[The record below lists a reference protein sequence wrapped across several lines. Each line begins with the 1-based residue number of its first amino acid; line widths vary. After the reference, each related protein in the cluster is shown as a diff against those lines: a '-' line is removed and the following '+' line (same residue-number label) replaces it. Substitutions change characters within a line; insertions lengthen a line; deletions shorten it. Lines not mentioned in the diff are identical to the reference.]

1 MCTVTLLPASTMAV
15 RRTGLDR
22 PLLRVV
28 CNRDERRVRPAAR
41 PPSLG
46 RRDGRSVAM
55 PVDQMGGG
63 SWIAVND
70 SGIVFTLL
78 NAHDGPTRAAAPR
91 TGRDAPASRGLIIP
105 AVAGGHSVTH
115 ALERAEALDVSRYLP
130 FRLLLIDRHQL
141 VECWPEAGSL
151 RHRRSFLGGP
161 IMRTSSALGDALV
174 LAPRRTLFRRF
185 FAAARDPLAAQD
197 AFHEHQWTGRE
208 DISVRMERDDART
221 VSRTVVC
228 IGAGVATMTYRAADS
243 PEEHRL
249 VLGLH
254 ADVVGPALCS

>member
-1 MCTVTLLPASTMAV
+1 MCTVTVLPASAMAAH
-15 RRTGLDR
+15 RTGLDR

-46 RRDGRSVAM
+46 RIDGRRVAM
-55 PVDQMGGG
+55 PVDPVGGG

-78 NAHDGPTRAAAPR
+78 NAHESPTRAAAPR
-91 TGRDAPASRGLIIP
+91 PGQDAPSSRGLIIA
-105 AVAGGHSVTH
+105 AVAGGQSVTH

-130 FRLLLIDRHQL
+130 FRLLLIDRHQM
-141 VECWPEAGSL
+141 VECWPEAGRL
-151 RHRRSFLGGP
+151 RHRRSFLGSP

-174 LAPRRTLFRRF
+174 QGPRRTLFRRF
-185 FAAARDPLAAQD
+185 FAAARDPVAAQE
-197 AFHEHQWTGRE
+197 AFHEHQWVGRE

-228 IGAGVATMTYRAADS
+228 IGPGVATMTYRAGDARQ
-243 PEEHRL
+243 EHRL
-249 VLGLH
+249 VLGVH
-254 ADVVGPALCS
+254 ADDVRAALCS